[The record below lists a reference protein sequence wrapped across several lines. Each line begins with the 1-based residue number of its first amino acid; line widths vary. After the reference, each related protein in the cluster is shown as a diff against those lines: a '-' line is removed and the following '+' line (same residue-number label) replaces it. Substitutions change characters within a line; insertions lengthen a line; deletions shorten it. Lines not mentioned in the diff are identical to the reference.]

1 MKTDSSLFMFPC
13 LPSPLMFYESA
24 HLLNSQCSH
33 LAPNNSVS
41 LTGEW
46 LDNRKY
52 DELPLFACRLDEVR
66 MIIAFPRHYFSFFFS
81 LKKKAII

>member
-1 MKTDSSLFMFPC
+1 
-13 LPSPLMFYESA
+13 MFYESA
-24 HLLNSQCSH
+24 RLLNSQCSR

-52 DELPLFACRLDEVR
+52 DELQLFASRLDEVR
-66 MIIAFPRHYFSFFFS
+66 MIIAFP
-81 LKKKAII
+81 